1 MNSSATLTGSRVE
14 IVDWRARHDGTKVS
28 QHRGRVLERDPRDV
42 DSVTLHQ
49 TACVFGPASDREKRL
64 ARAMK
69 IGAHATA
76 FREGVGVLAMPLRW
90 QGIHANALNA
100 TSIGLEIEGL
110 YAGLQDDPTTAP
122 REDLRT
128 TWGRPPLELT
138 ELVVETARALLTR
151 IVELAAAEG
160 IELRY
165 VRAHRQA
172 SGARRSDPGE
182 GLWRAVAL
190 EHAVARLGLRVE
202 PDRTWVSKSS
212 GEGRPI
218 PEAWGGGAG
227 VQY

>member
-1 MNSSATLTGSRVE
+1 VSSPRVE
-14 IVDWRARHDGTKVS
+14 ILDWRARHDGRTKVS
-28 QHRGRVLERDPRDV
+28 MRGGRVLERDPLAI

-49 TACVFGPASDREKRL
+49 TACEFGPAHDREKRL
-64 ARAMK
+64 ARALR

-100 TSIGLEIEGL
+100 TSIGLEVEGL
-110 YAGLQDDPTTAP
+110 YAGLRDDPSTAP

-128 TWGRPPLELT
+128 TWGGPPLEVT

-151 IVELAAAEG
+151 IVELAAAESV
-160 IELRY
+160 ELRY

-172 SGARRSDPGE
+172 SGTRRSDPGE

-202 PDRTWVSKSS
+202 PDRTWDSKAS
-212 GEGRPI
+212 GRGRPI
-218 PEAWGGGAG
+218 PEAWGGRAGAP
-227 VQY
+227 Y